1 MHICIVGTGAS
12 GWVTAHW
19 LANLPFVDKITVI
32 GSSAIPAIGVGES
45 TTQPFQRMI
54 RNLLKDDNEYNKF
67 LVDIDAAIKY
77 GVSYEGWSKHT
88 FLHAFLGN
96 QNLQGYML
104 GQKSPNEPANPYLMP
119 LHEEIYKN
127 NICPNVMTQ
136 GYSFHFDA
144 NKFISAMQKLSD
156 RNPKITHIDDTV
168 IDSVYIQ
175 DKISKIVL
183 EKLGTVEADFFI
195 SCIGQ
200 AAFNMKVF
208 KEEYHSYSNE
218 LLTDK
223 ALFYPLKYTD
233 KRKQFHPYT
242 VAKTMKS
249 GWRWITPTWSR
260 IGTGYVF
267 SSNHIS
273 VDEATNE
280 LLTDIGDMTLTPHL
294 VDFYPRKVKKTFKIN
309 SCTLGMAAG
318 FLEPL
323 DAPGLAILIW
333 SINKLVPLLTSIK
346 QGEPVDSMIT
356 QLNSKTSE
364 HYDWWVSFI
373 LHQYKTCE
381 RTDSQFWIDHKNV
394 KFDHYDKIIKNLYSV
409 KKIAGDLTFNTAHP
423 EITMGEFFMFY
434 NTTSGKDINWPT
446 VEDYSLVKKS
456 SPVNITLTHHL
467 DFLQE
472 LHNLCI

>member
-1 MHICIVGTGAS
+1 
-12 GWVTAHW
+12 
-19 LANLPFVDKITVI
+19 
-32 GSSAIPAIGVGES
+32 
-45 TTQPFQRMI
+45 
-54 RNLLKDDNEYNKF
+54 
-67 LVDIDAAIKY
+67 
-77 GVSYEGWSKHT
+77 
-88 FLHAFLGN
+88 
-96 QNLQGYML
+96 
-104 GQKSPNEPANPYLMP
+104 MP

-127 NICPNVMTQ
+127 NVCPNVMTQ

-168 IDSVYIQ
+168 VDSVYIQ
-175 DKISKIVL
+175 DKVSNIVL

-242 VAKTMKS
+242 VAKTMKN

-333 SINKLVPLLTSIK
+333 SIDKLVPLLKSIK

-373 LHQYKTCE
+373 LHQYKTSE
-381 RTDSQFWIDHKNV
+381 RSDSQFWIDHKNV
-394 KFDHYDKIIKNLYSV
+394 KFDHYDKIIKNLYNVKNLAGNLHFNSV
-409 KKIAGDLTFNTAHP
+409 HP

-446 VEDYSLVKKS
+446 VEDYSLVRKS
-456 SPVNITLTHHL
+456 SPANITLKHHL

-472 LHNLCI
+472 LHNQCI